1 MRYLA
6 ILMTA
11 LTVLLTGCATT
22 ISSDVTAFHEWPA
35 NLQDKS
41 YVFVTPSPENDTLEY
56 RNYQNLV
63 RAELAKQGFG
73 EASGPDSA
81 NLRVT
86 MGFSTTD
93 FPERVLQADPFFY
106 GPGYWPGRYGYR
118 YGAWPGYGRFGYS
131 PFYGYGFGP
140 MDMEETIR
148 HKYEREL
155 RVTIDDRSGK
165 KLYDVTVQSSSTKRA
180 TPQVMPAMV
189 ASAFADFPGRSG
201 VPRKVDVKVE

>member
-22 ISSDVTAFHEWPA
+22 IRSDVTAFHDWPA
-35 NLQDKS
+35 QLNDKS
-41 YVFVTPSPENDTLEY
+41 YVFEAPAAEDDTLEY
-56 RNYQNLV
+56 RSYQNLV
-63 RAELAKQGFG
+63 RAELAKHGFG
-73 EASGPDSA
+73 EASGPDTA
-81 NLRVT
+81 KLRVA
-86 MGFSTTD
+86 MSFGTTD
-93 FPERVLQADPFFY
+93 IAERVLQATDPFWY

-131 PFYGYGFGP
+131 PFWGGP
-140 MDMEETIR
+140 MEVEESVRFKFDRKLRITIN
-148 HKYEREL
+148 E
-155 RVTIDDRSGK
+155 RSGR
-165 KLYDVTVQSSSTKRA
+165 KLYDVSVHSTSGKRA

-201 VPRKVDVKVE
+201 VPRQVEVQVQ

>member
-22 ISSDVTAFHEWPA
+22 IRSDVTAFHDWPA
-35 NLQDKS
+35 QLNDKS
-41 YVFVTPSPENDTLEY
+41 NVFEAPAAEDDTLEY
-56 RNYQNLV
+56 RSYQNLV
-63 RAELAKQGFG
+63 RAELAKHGFG
-73 EASGPDSA
+73 EASGPDTA
-81 NLRVT
+81 KLRVA
-86 MGFSTTD
+86 MSFGTTD
-93 FPERVLQADPFFY
+93 IAERVLQATDPFWY

-131 PFYGYGFGP
+131 PFWGGP
-140 MDMEETIR
+140 MEVEESVRFKFDRKLRITIN
-148 HKYEREL
+148 E
-155 RVTIDDRSGK
+155 RSGR
-165 KLYDVTVQSSSTKRA
+165 KLYDVSVHSTSGKRA

-201 VPRKVDVKVE
+201 VPRQVEVQVQ

>member
-22 ISSDVTAFHEWPA
+22 IRSDVTAFHDWPA
-35 NLQDKS
+35 QQNDKS
-41 YVFVTPSPENDTLEY
+41 YVFVAPPAEEDTLDY
-56 RNYQNLV
+56 RSYQNLV
-63 RAELAKQGFG
+63 RAELAKHGFG

-81 NLRVT
+81 KLRISMRFGT
-86 MGFSTTD
+86 MD
-93 FPERVLQADPFFY
+93 VPERVLQATDPFWY

-131 PFYGYGFGP
+131 PFWGGP
-140 MDMEETIR
+140 MEVEETVR
-148 HKYEREL
+148 HKFEREL
-155 RVTIDDRSGK
+155 RVTINENTGK
-165 KLYDVTVQSSSTKRA
+165 KLYDVSVHSTSGKRA

-201 VPRKVDVKVE
+201 VPRKVEVKVE

>member
-11 LTVLLTGCATT
+11 LTVMLTGCATT

-35 NLQDKS
+35 SLQDKS

-81 NLRVT
+81 NLRVS

-93 FPERVLQADPFFY
+93 FPERVLQAADPFFY
-106 GPGYWPGRYGYR
+106 GPGYWPGRY
-118 YGAWPGYGRFGYS
+118 
-131 PFYGYGFGP
+131 
-140 MDMEETIR
+140 
-148 HKYEREL
+148 
-155 RVTIDDRSGK
+155 
-165 KLYDVTVQSSSTKRA
+165 A
-180 TPQVMPAMV
+180 TATAHGQATA
-189 ASAFADFPGRSG
+189 ASATARSMAMATARWTWKKPYATNTN
-201 VPRKVDVKVE
+201 VSCA

>member
-22 ISSDVTAFHEWPA
+22 IRSDVTAFHDWPA
-35 NLQDKS
+35 QLNDKS
-41 YVFVTPSPENDTLEY
+41 YVFEAPAAEDDTLEY
-56 RNYQNLV
+56 RSYQNLV
-63 RAELAKQGFG
+63 RAELAKHGFG
-73 EASGPDSA
+73 EASGPDA
-81 NLRVT
+81 AKLRVA
-86 MGFSTTD
+86 MSFGTTD
-93 FPERVLQADPFFY
+93 IAERVLQATDPFWY

-131 PFYGYGFGP
+131 PFWGGP
-140 MDMEETIR
+140 MEVEESVRFKFDRKLRITIN
-148 HKYEREL
+148 E
-155 RVTIDDRSGK
+155 RSGR
-165 KLYDVTVQSSSTKRA
+165 KLYDVSVHSTSGKRA

-201 VPRKVDVKVE
+201 VPRQVEVQVQ

>member
-22 ISSDVTAFHEWPA
+22 IRSDVTAFHDWPA
-35 NLQDKS
+35 QLNDKS
-41 YVFVTPSPENDTLEY
+41 YVFEAPAAEDDTLEY
-56 RNYQNLV
+56 RSYQNLV
-63 RAELAKQGFG
+63 RAELAKHGFG
-73 EASGPDSA
+73 EASGPDTA
-81 NLRVT
+81 KLRVA
-86 MGFSTTD
+86 MSFGTTD
-93 FPERVLQADPFFY
+93 IAERVLQATDPFWY

-131 PFYGYGFGP
+131 PFWGGP
-140 MDMEETIR
+140 MEVEESVRFKFDRKLRITIN
-148 HKYEREL
+148 E
-155 RVTIDDRSGK
+155 RSGR
-165 KLYDVTVQSSSTKRA
+165 KLYDVSVHSTSGKRA

-201 VPRKVDVKVE
+201 VPRRVEVKVE

>member
-22 ISSDVTAFHEWPA
+22 IRSDVTAFHDWPA
-35 NLQDKS
+35 QLNDKS
-41 YVFVTPSPENDTLEY
+41 YVFEAPAAEDDTLEY
-56 RNYQNLV
+56 RSYQNLV
-63 RAELAKQGFG
+63 RAELAKHGFG

-81 NLRVT
+81 KLRISMRFGT
-86 MGFSTTD
+86 MD
-93 FPERVLQADPFFY
+93 VPERVLQATDPFWY

-131 PFYGYGFGP
+131 PFWGGP
-140 MDMEETIR
+140 MEVEETVR
-148 HKYEREL
+148 HKFEREL
-155 RVTIDDRSGK
+155 RVTINENTGK
-165 KLYDVTVQSSSTKRA
+165 KLYDVSVHSTSGKRA

-201 VPRKVDVKVE
+201 VPRRVEVKVE